1 VELDLLGAR
10 AWPALEEERLGGW
23 RLRFSRGIT
32 GRANSVLPLGP
43 DDGPPLGQRIDAV
56 EAAYRAHGL
65 PPKFQLVPSAWP
77 PELSAALAARGYV
90 EDEGTL
96 VMTAPI
102 GEATGEATLR
112 TEVTDVWLDLYGHRD
127 ARGIVE
133 RIEPE
138 TRFAERDGV
147 ACGLGVLDGDWLG
160 VYCMRTRTGARR
172 QGHARE
178 IVGAL
183 LAWGRSAGASRAYLC
198 VHSTNET
205 AQALYRGFGF
215 ETAQTYRYFTAAG

>member
-1 VELDLLGAR
+1 VELDLLAAR

-43 DDGPPLGQRIDAV
+43 DDGPPLERRIDAV

-65 PPKFQLVPSAWP
+65 PPKFQLVPSSWP
-77 PELSAALAARGYV
+77 RELPAALAARGYV

-96 VMTAPI
+96 VMTAAL
-102 GEATGEATLR
+102 GAATGEATLR
-112 TEVTDVWLDLYGHRD
+112 AEVSDAWLDLYGHRD

-138 TRFAERDGV
+138 KRFAERAGA

-160 VYCMRTRTGARR
+160 VYCMRTRPEARR
-172 QGHARE
+172 RGHARE

-183 LAWGRSAGASRAYLC
+183 LAWGRAAGARRAYLC
-198 VHSTNET
+198 VHSTNVT